1 MHGIISRII
10 ASTMH
15 LALLSATLAAL
26 LSGPLLYACA
36 RTRPPLLALLDGFL
50 LVSISGLVLLE
61 AVPGTFT
68 SGGAISAVFLL
79 LGLLGPSAL
88 EHWLRR
94 AQREAHL
101 ATLLL
106 ALLGLLVHSIGDGI
120 ALSSGGEL
128 GEGLALPL
136 AVALH
141 SVPVGLVVWWLLFP
155 VFGAAPPSIAIAGM
169 CVATIAGFVFGP
181 ALGAQLGHSGWAWFQ
196 ALVAGSILHVIFGRP
211 HLDPHESGAS
221 DSPHFEG
228 LGNLLAL
235 LGLIALEQLGHG
247 HEHAEPSALAASFFA
262 IFIALAQWLAPLV
275 LAAYL
280 IGGLL
285 QIRRGWAAALKRGAQ
300 QLVDASAA
308 WILVILALVAL
319 GLPQLLPALE
329 LPQATLAHRI
339 ALGLVLVLYAGSLLR
354 RGGRAWIGDLWPR
367 NAHSHSH

>member
-1 MHGIISRII
+1 
-10 ASTMH
+10 MH
-15 LALLSATLAAL
+15 LALLLATLAAL

-61 AVPGTFT
+61 AVPGTFS
-68 SGGAISAVFLL
+68 SGGAISVVFLL

-106 ALLGLLVHSIGDGI
+106 ALLGLLVHSVGDGI
-120 ALSSGGEL
+120 ALSSGGDL

-155 VFGAAPPSIAIAGM
+155 VFGAAPPSLAIAGM
-169 CVATIAGFVFGP
+169 CLATVAGFLFGP

-196 ALVAGSILHVIFGRP
+196 ALVAGSILHVVFGRP

-235 LGLIALEQLGHG
+235 LGLIALEHLGHG
-247 HEHAEPSALAASFFA
+247 HEHAGTAATAASFFA
-262 IFIALAQWLAPLV
+262 IFIALAQWIAPLV
-275 LAAYL
+275 LGTYL

-285 QIRRGWAAALKRGAQ
+285 RVGNGWAAALKHATQR
-300 QLVDASAA
+300 LVDASAA
-308 WILVILALVAL
+308 WLLALLALLAL
-319 GLPQLLPALE
+319 GLPRLLPDLV
-329 LPQATLAHRI
+329 LPPPTLAHRL
-339 ALGLVLVLYAGSLLR
+339 ALGVLLLLFAASLLR
-354 RGGRAWIGDLWPR
+354 RGGRAWIGDLWPHR
-367 NAHSHSH
+367 SHGHSH